1 METLVFIV
9 MLLISFGMYFL
20 PSFVANS
27 KKHKNLTGIILLNLL
42 LGWTFLGW
50 VIALVWSVQA
60 QDKQK
65 VVDEA

>member
-9 MLLISFGMYFL
+9 MLLISFGIYFL

-27 KKHKNLTGIILLNLL
+27 NKHKNLTGIILLNLL

-50 VIALVWSVQA
+50 VIALVWSVQV
-60 QDKQK
+60 QDKLSEIK
-65 VVDEA
+65 G